1 MDLNQINKVLPS
13 VVASNTAGETRLFE
27 SRGGKRRTNK
37 KKGGAWFSSGP
48 TEPTECSNLRKKPL
62 NISEQMYFKNN
73 CNQYQGG
80 KKRST
85 KKRRTNK
92 KKGGKSRRA
101 RRTCF

>member
-13 VVASNTAGETRLFE
+13 ILTSNTGGEMRLFA
-27 SRGGKRRTNK
+27 SKGGKRR
-37 KKGGAWFSSGP
+37 S
-48 TEPTECSNLRKKPL
+48 
-62 NISEQMYFKNN
+62 
-73 CNQYQGG
+73 